1 LASFLRFTWS
11 RVGLYRIRADNFL
24 SSVTTATLETA
35 WVTRFLRKRSRI
47 KSANYSGPWE
57 RDLNIGNRDKP
68 CPSFASREIEWWI
81 RVISVARVTLVPL
94 TLKMVRGLSQWTK
107 TLSFPARVS
116 PQRPAKESKVFH
128 VSPSAS
134 PTSPPSPINDT
145 MDKAPIIT
153 DEVWYISFYFLFFYF
168 F

>member
-1 LASFLRFTWS
+1 MRYRWYSQEKKARVPLGVDRRKARQHRGNPS
-11 RVGLYRIRADNFL
+11 RVILAKLPREWYQR
-24 SSVTTATLETA
+24 
-35 WVTRFLRKRSRI
+35 RS
-47 KSANYSGPWE
+47 
-57 RDLNIGNRDKP
+57 
-68 CPSFASREIEWWI
+68 
-81 RVISVARVTLVPL
+81 RVISVARVTSVLL

-116 PQRPAKESKVFH
+116 PQRPAKETKAFH

-153 DEVWYISFYFLFFYF
+153 DEVRHTSFCLFFLNF
-168 F
+168 FFQFWLLMLRKVKRF

>member
-1 LASFLRFTWS
+1 MSRLRHEFS
-11 RVGLYRIRADNFL
+11 RV
-24 SSVTTATLETA
+24 
-35 WVTRFLRKRSRI
+35 TRLLGKRSRVR
-47 KSANYSGPWE
+47 SANHSGPC
-57 RDLNIGNRDKP
+57 DLNRKQRRP
-68 CPSFASREIEWWI
+68 CRIFASREIEWYQRRT
-81 RVISVARVTLVPL
+81 RVISVAGKVARVTLVPL

-153 DEVWYISFYFLFFYF
+153 DEV
-168 F
+168 